1 MARGRSRFD
10 SRNSTKFV
18 SLRRIGCWAT
28 RLTNL
33 SKAKRLLA
41 MNSFSD
47 VLWSVVTSSRL
58 PAPPPLPFPPPPSK
72 ELEAIFTRVVPTRL
86 FSGAGGM
93 MRPRGPCFSAIFSW
107 RPAKYCSV
115 LFLCFLMIYVLA
127 EAVCSKIERNP
138 TGVTRWLLDFFRILH
153 EFPCR
158 LLLSKLPTGK
168 GKTYQLEFFSQK

>member
-1 MARGRSRFD
+1 MFIYFLVFCLIEEKNELICKFFKWNHPTFSISWKGPKIHSTTTLKKHNNENLSIFD
-10 SRNSTKFV
+10 TNFNVQCPVQMTWFTP
-18 SLRRIGCWAT
+18 LRRIGCWAT

-107 RPAKYCSV
+107 RPAKYCSFYFY
-115 LFLCFLMIYVLA
+115 LF
-127 EAVCSKIERNP
+127 
-138 TGVTRWLLDFFRILH
+138 
-153 EFPCR
+153 
-158 LLLSKLPTGK
+158 
-168 GKTYQLEFFSQK
+168 

>member
-1 MARGRSRFD
+1 MILVTVSPIFPINLNTEAEERAEVEVARGRSRFD

-47 VLWSVVTSSRL
+47 VLCSVVTSSRL

-107 RPAKYCSV
+107 RPAKYCSFYFCRFFYDI
-115 LFLCFLMIYVLA
+115 LFSRSRLLQ
-127 EAVCSKIERNP
+127 ERVP
-138 TGVTRWLLDFFRILH
+138 TGVTRWL
-153 EFPCR
+153 
-158 LLLSKLPTGK
+158 
-168 GKTYQLEFFSQK
+168 